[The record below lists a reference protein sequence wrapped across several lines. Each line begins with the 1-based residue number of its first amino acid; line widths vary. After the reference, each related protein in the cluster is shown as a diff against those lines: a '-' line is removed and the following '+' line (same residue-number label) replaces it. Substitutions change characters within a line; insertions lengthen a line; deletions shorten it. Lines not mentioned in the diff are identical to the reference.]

1 MAKMKDYYQTNAKEY
16 IGNTMNADMSSLYSK
31 FEEYLH
37 PGSKILDLGFGSGR
51 DSLYFLSK
59 GYEVYS
65 LDPCLAF
72 IEHGKEIGLPH
83 LIQSSAED
91 LDLNDA
97 FDAIWANASLL
108 HVASSKLKGVFL
120 RCAKA
125 IKEGGIMYC
134 SFKYGGFEGER
145 DGRYYIDLTEE
156 TIAKY
161 IGGAFK
167 IEEVFK
173 SSDSLGR
180 GDKWLNVLLKKR

>member
-1 MAKMKDYYQTNAKEY
+1 MAKMKDYYQENAKEY
-16 IGNTMNADMSSLYSK
+16 IGKTMNADVSDLYSK
-31 FEEYLH
+31 FEKYLR

-65 LDPCLAF
+65 LDPCQAF

-83 LIQSSAED
+83 VLQSRAED

-108 HVASSKLKGVFL
+108 HVASDKLKDVFL

-125 IKEGGIMYC
+125 LKENGIMYC
-134 SFKYGGFEGER
+134 SFKYGDFEGER
-145 DGRYYIDLTEE
+145 DGRYYVDLTDEA
-156 TIAKY
+156 IGKY
-161 IGGAFK
+161 TRDVFK
-167 IEEVFK
+167 IKEAFAT
-173 SSDSLGR
+173 SDSLGR
-180 GDKWLNVLLKKR
+180 DDAWINFLLCKL

>member
-1 MAKMKDYYQTNAKEY
+1 MKDYYQENAKEY
-16 IGNTMNADMSSLYSK
+16 IGKTMNADMSFFYSK
-31 FEEYLH
+31 FEERLH
-37 PGSKILDLGFGSGR
+37 PGSNILDLGFGSGR

-59 GYEVYS
+59 GYGVYS
-65 LDPCLAF
+65 LDPCQAF

-83 LIQSSAED
+83 VMQASSED

-108 HVASSKLKGVFL
+108 HVASSKLKCVFL

-145 DGRYYIDLTEE
+145 DGRYYVDLTEE
-156 TIAKY
+156 TITKY
-161 IGGAFK
+161 IGNEFE
-167 IEEVFK
+167 IEETFI

-180 GDKWLNVLLKKR
+180 GNKWLNVLLKKR